1 MNIMIKFADLICDTF
16 GKEAGKNHGY
26 PGHQEIELALVKL
39 YEITNEKKYIDM
51 AKYFID
57 ERGKS
62 PNYFLEEQ
70 KSEKFKRIFPE
81 FDGYSP
87 LYSQSH
93 LPVREQKTAE
103 GHAVR
108 AVYMYCAMAD
118 LACEYNDSE
127 LFKACEILWK
137 NIVDKRMYIT
147 GSIGSSG
154 LLERFTTDYDLP
166 NDSNYSETCASIGL
180 ALFGLRMA
188 KITRKAKY
196 IDVVERALY
205 NTVISGI
212 SMDGKSYHVQVKNM

>member
-1 MNIMIKFADLICDTF
+1 MCIRD
-16 GKEAGKNHGY
+16 
-26 PGHQEIELALVKL
+26 
-39 YEITNEKKYIDM
+39 
-51 AKYFID
+51 
-57 ERGKS
+57 R
-62 PNYFLEEQ
+62 
-70 KSEKFKRIFPE
+70 
-81 FDGYSP
+81 
-87 LYSQSH
+87 
-93 LPVREQKTAE
+93 
-103 GHAVR
+103 
-108 AVYMYCAMAD
+108 
-118 LACEYNDSE
+118 
-127 LFKACEILWK
+127 FKACEILWK

-212 SMDGKSYHVQVKNM
+212 SMDGKSFFYVNPLEVWPCLLYTSYKVI

>member
-1 MNIMIKFADLICDTF
+1 M
-16 GKEAGKNHGY
+16 
-26 PGHQEIELALVKL
+26 KL
-39 YEITNEKKYIDM
+39 QMKKKYIDM

-147 GSIGSSG
+147 GSIGII
-154 LLERFTTDYDLP
+154 R
-166 NDSNYSETCASIGL
+166 II
-180 ALFGLRMA
+180 R
-188 KITRKAKY
+188 KI
-196 IDVVERALY
+196 Y
-205 NTVISGI
+205 N
-212 SMDGKSYHVQVKNM
+212 